1 MSKATAP
8 PKKVLVV
15 DDEMDMRIFLSTVMK
30 TSGYETVTTREGA
43 DGIRIAREIQPDLVV
58 MDVMMPGEGGVQMY
72 RCLKTDP
79 DLAHIPVIMVSAVES
94 RTFYH
99 YLNML
104 NSRLTTPV
112 PHPAAYLEKPID
124 PEDLIRAAAAVFDE

>member
-1 MSKATAP
+1 MSESTAP

-43 DGIRIAREIQPDLVV
+43 EGIRKAKEIKPDLVI

-72 RCLKTDP
+72 RALKTDP
-79 DLAHIPVIMVSAVES
+79 DLARIPVIMVSAVES
-94 RTFYH
+94 RTFFH

-104 NSRLTTPV
+104 NTRLETPV
-112 PHPAAYLEKPID
+112 PNPAAYLEKPID
-124 PEDLIRAAAAVFDE
+124 PEDLLQAAAEIFN